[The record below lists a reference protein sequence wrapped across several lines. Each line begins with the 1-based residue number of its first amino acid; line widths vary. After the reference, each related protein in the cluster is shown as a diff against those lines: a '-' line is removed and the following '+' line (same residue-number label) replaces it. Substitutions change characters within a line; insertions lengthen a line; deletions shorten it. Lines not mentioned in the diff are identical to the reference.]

1 MQQLLAEIERIHIE
15 PTLRTEPLD
24 ALWPRLSDLPEAQQ
38 LAAFQRFFEAA
49 GRVPRQGLQIQKD
62 MIRSILNFSDRLQR
76 PLYEFAYA
84 DAEQRSHERGSTWAA
99 VASLLRCW
107 SIGAARYESE
117 YQAFLNRLPALDA
130 ASQADLLVELAELL
144 PGLHSDAHAETKT
157 IEYYRILQQWV
168 QRLPASYRGAV
179 IGMLANMIWALP
191 AEHRAVHYAD
201 LRHLTLSLP
210 DHQLGEALHYL
221 PSALAVL
228 PIEQH
233 AHELLLLEP
242 AIQRAL
248 PEHRIWVALG
258 LLASTTKLN
267 DALSSQL
274 WQRGLRLLD
283 GGDEA
288 DVLLVL
294 EEMDDRFIPFLPAQ
308 QWESAKN
315 AILAFVERNPL
326 SEDARAELLDYLE
339 E

>member
-1 MQQLLAEIERIHIE
+1 M
-15 PTLRTEPLD
+15 
-24 ALWPRLSDLPEAQQ
+24 
-38 LAAFQRFFEAA
+38 
-49 GRVPRQGLQIQKD
+49 
-62 MIRSILNFSDRLQR
+62 
-76 PLYEFAYA
+76 
-84 DAEQRSHERGSTWAA
+84 
-99 VASLLRCW
+99 
-107 SIGAARYESE
+107 
-117 YQAFLNRLPALDA
+117 
-130 ASQADLLVELAELL
+130 
-144 PGLHSDAHAETKT
+144 
-157 IEYYRILQQWV
+157 
-168 QRLPASYRGAV
+168 
-179 IGMLANMIWALP
+179 
-191 AEHRAVHYAD
+191 
-201 LRHLTLSLP
+201 
-210 DHQLGEALHYL
+210 
-221 PSALAVL
+221 